1 MTAGTLAAGTL
12 ATGLFGTFAEF
23 VDELRG
29 AGVPVSTTEV
39 LDATEALRHLPLED
53 REALKL
59 GLAAALVK
67 EEGHWRTYETL
78 FELYF
83 SLRGRGLAELSGAPV
98 GELGEA
104 DNETELTASE
114 LAELAYKALMDGD
127 PELMAALAR
136 AAVSRFAGME
146 PGRPVGGS
154 YYVFKTLRQLQADA
168 LLNRL
173 LNSLDEVEGLE
184 GLTLANDYRRRFER
198 MREEVEAE
206 VRRRLVADRGAKVVA
221 RATRRP
227 LPEDV
232 DFMHLGKD
240 ELAALQRTVQPFSA
254 ETSGPPGAKTPGTE
268 RRAARFSCHHATFS
282 VEWRRPRRTP
292 FQGPAPL
299 QTGTV
304 GIGGYLRLCSRVRPL
319 HAPARICTVVPVF
332 AHTFVGFCRRH
343 RRSDGFS
350 QR

>member
-1 MTAGTLAAGTL
+1 MTAEPGPLAAGVVATGTLAAGNLTAGNLTAGTVADGTQAAGTL

-29 AGVPVSTTEV
+29 SGVPVSTTEV

-59 GLAAALVK
+59 GLAAAVK

-83 SLRGRGLAELSGAPV
+83 SLRGRGLAELSGTPV

-104 DNETELTASE
+104 DSETELTASE

-168 LLNRL
+168 L
-173 LNSLDEVEGLE
+173 VKP
-184 GLTLANDYRRRFER
+184 
-198 MREEVEAE
+198 
-206 VRRRLVADRGAKVVA
+206 VAQ
-221 RATRRP
+221 
-227 LPEDV
+227 
-232 DFMHLGKD
+232 F
-240 ELAALQRTVQPFSA
+240 
-254 ETSGPPGAKTPGTE
+254 PG
-268 RRAARFSCHHATFS
+268 
-282 VEWRRPRRTP
+282 
-292 FQGPAPL
+292 
-299 QTGTV
+299 
-304 GIGGYLRLCSRVRPL
+304 
-319 HAPARICTVVPVF
+319 
-332 AHTFVGFCRRH
+332 
-343 RRSDGFS
+343 
-350 QR
+350 